1 MAKPLTLVPVPKLY
15 LLTND
20 DEFELLYRKLE
31 TALATGL
38 IGLLQIRRKQVLA
51 MPNGQTL
58 LYDEAVKI
66 VALAAEYNVPVVI
79 NDDLTLAAQLG
90 VGVHLGQQD
99 GSISQAK
106 QQLMPNTIIGRTCHG
121 NVDLVKAAQD
131 DGASYAAMGAVFAST
146 TKPNANTLSRSQLI
160 DGCQQGRD
168 NSVNKSIDM
177 CVIGGLTA
185 ENIGQL
191 AGLPITYI
199 AVVGDIMDLPL
210 DRITKRCQE
219 WQQALAEWQSPA

>member
-1 MAKPLTLVPVPKLY
+1 MTTLPTLIPVPKLY

-20 DEFELLYRKLE
+20 DEFNLLYRKLE

-51 MPNGQTL
+51 MPNGQATL
-58 LYDEAVKI
+58 YNEAVQI
-66 VALAAEYNVPVVI
+66 VMLAREYGVPVVI
-79 NDDLTLAAQLG
+79 NDDITLAAKLG

-99 GSISQAK
+99 GSVNQAK
-106 QQLMPNTIIGRTCHG
+106 QQLAPEQIIGRTCQG
-121 NVDLVKAAQD
+121 DIALVKEAQS

-146 TKPNANTLSRSQLI
+146 TKPNANTISRQQLI
-160 DGCQQGRD
+160 DGCQEA
-168 NSVNKSIDM
+168 VNKSMDM

-191 AGLPITYI
+191 AGLPIAYI
-199 AVVGDIMDLPL
+199 AVVGDIINLPV
-210 DRITKRCQE
+210 DMIAKRCQQ
-219 WQQALAEWQSPA
+219 WQQALTDWHVV